1 MAIEIQEKFA
11 VAAPIETV
19 WRFVMDP
26 HKIAPC
32 LPGAKLEEVVDER
45 NFLGSVKIKIGA
57 ITTSYKGKV
66 ELTEID
72 AAGRI
77 VKMLAE
83 GRETSGGMAKGL
95 VTSRL
100 RELPDGQTEVTAEAS
115 VDLTG
120 RVMQVGSRMIEGV
133 SHQLF
138 QQFAKKLKKQLEAE
152 PGAGAGLAPALPEDA
167 AALSGAAPPPAS
179 RPQSAPSQPQ
189 QEEDAVAILP
199 LLWRSFWHALRDFFR
214 KILR

>member
-1 MAIEIQEKFA
+1 MAIEIREKFE

-66 ELTEID
+66 ELTEVD
-72 AAGRI
+72 EDGR
-77 VKMLAE
+77 VVVMLAE

-100 RELPDGQTEVTAEAS
+100 RSLADGQTEVIAEAN

-138 QQFAKKLKKQLEAE
+138 EQFAKKLKKQLEAE
-152 PGAGAGLAPALPEDA
+152 PGAA
-167 AALSGAAPPPAS
+167 AAPGTAESAAPGTPAPPA
-179 RPQSAPSQPQ
+179 
-189 QEEDAVAILP
+189 QEEEALAILP
-199 LLWRSFWHALRDFFR
+199 LILRSLWQAIAGFFR
-214 KILR
+214 RLFRRFFR

>member
-1 MAIEIQEKFA
+1 MAIEIKEQFE
-11 VAAPIETV
+11 VAAPIDAV

-66 ELTEID
+66 ELTEVD
-72 AAGRI
+72 ESSR
-77 VKMLAE
+77 VMKMLAE

-100 RELPDGQTEVTAEAS
+100 RSLANGQTEVIAEAS

-152 PGAGAGLAPALPEDA
+152 EGAAAGLAPGLPGDA
-167 AALSGAAPPPAS
+167 AALAAAGPVPDRPPQ
-179 RPQSAPSQPQ
+179 RE
-189 QEEDAVAILP
+189 EEDEAVAILP
-199 LLWRSFWHALRDFFR
+199 LILRSLWEAIAGFFR
-214 KILR
+214 RLVRR

>member
-1 MAIEIQEKFA
+1 MAIEIREKFE

-66 ELTEID
+66 ELTEVD
-72 AAGRI
+72 EAGR
-77 VKMLAE
+77 VVVMLAE

-100 RELPDGQTEVTAEAS
+100 RSLADGQTEVIAEAN

-152 PGAGAGLAPALPEDA
+152 PGAA
-167 AALSGAAPPPAS
+167 AAPTTAESAAPGMPAPPA
-179 RPQSAPSQPQ
+179 
-189 QEEDAVAILP
+189 QEEEALAILP
-199 LLWRSFWHALRDFFR
+199 LILRSLWQAIAGFFR
-214 KILR
+214 RLFRRLFR

>member
-1 MAIEIQEKFA
+1 MAIEIREKFE

-66 ELTEID
+66 ELTEVD
-72 AAGRI
+72 EDGR
-77 VKMLAE
+77 VVVMLAE

-100 RELPDGQTEVTAEAS
+100 RSLADGQTEVIAEAN

-152 PGAGAGLAPALPEDA
+152 PGAAAAPATAE
-167 AALSGAAPPPAS
+167 SAAPGTPAPPA
-179 RPQSAPSQPQ
+179 
-189 QEEDAVAILP
+189 QEEEALAILP
-199 LLWRSFWHALRDFFR
+199 LILRSLWQAIAGFFR
-214 KILR
+214 RLFRRFFR